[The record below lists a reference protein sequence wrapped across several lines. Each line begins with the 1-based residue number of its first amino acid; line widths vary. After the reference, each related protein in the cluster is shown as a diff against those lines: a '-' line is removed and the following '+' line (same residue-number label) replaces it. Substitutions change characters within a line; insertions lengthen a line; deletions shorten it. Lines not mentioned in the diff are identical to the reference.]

1 MRPICCFVFLVFFVL
16 IHKILNYFMKDLVK
30 MTSAKKGSSQVNNL
44 NNCGGLFT
52 DYPDILTVPEM
63 AKMLR
68 VGRNT
73 AYDLVKSGDIQS
85 VKVKNQIRIPK
96 SSVIEFLKC
105 G

>member
-1 MRPICCFVFLVFFVL
+1 MIYFTESEVTIMTNQNISPNPTDPIFDKYNDVV
-16 IHKILNYFMKDLVK
+16 
-30 MTSAKKGSSQVNNL
+30 
-44 NNCGGLFT
+44 
-52 DYPDILTVPEM
+52 TVPEL

-73 AYDLVKSGDIQS
+73 AYDLIKDGRIQS
-85 VKVKNQIRIPK
+85 VRVKNQIRIPK